1 MGDTL
6 FGSEKSGTPIE
17 TRGGVAATGDAL
29 QRSVER
35 GEFDPFSRSRMEAI
49 MSVLGFNPA
58 DIGLGDAASRSLADP
73 RDRTAGL
80 FAALEPFEERQ
91 RENLRQSQSAVGGRF
106 GRNAVFGES
115 VLSGEFARSREQSL
129 LEADAQQTQA
139 MSALFNA
146 LLGGG
151 QLGQQGVD
159 ALLRFFT
166 PGTPNFQQG
175 IAGDLIG
182 AAGTIGGSFAGI
194 PSAPVPVPG
203 GLDNG

>member
-6 FGSEKSGTPIE
+6 FGTERSGTPIE
-17 TRGGVAATGDAL
+17 TRAGVQATGNSL
-29 QRSVER
+29 QQSVQR

-49 MSVLGFNPA
+49 MSVLGFDPA
-58 DIGLGDAASRSLADP
+58 GIGLQDAATRSLADP

-91 RENLRQSQSAVGGRF
+91 RENLRQSQSAIGGRF
-106 GRNAVFGES
+106 GRNAVFGEA
-115 VLSGEFARSREQSL
+115 VLSGELARSREQSL

-139 MSALFNA
+139 MSVLFNA

-166 PGTPNFQQG
+166 PGTPNFQEG
-175 IAGDLIG
+175 IFGDVVG
-182 AAGTIGGSFAGI
+182 AAGTVGGSFAGR
-194 PSAPVPVPG
+194 
-203 GLDNG
+203 D

>member
-17 TRGGVAATGDAL
+17 TRGGTAALGTRLQGSIEGGD
-29 QRSVER
+29 
-35 GEFDPFSRSRMEAI
+35 FDPFSRSRMEAI
-49 MSVLGFNPA
+49 MSILGFNPA
-58 DIGLGDAASRSLADP
+58 DIGLGDAAKSSLADP

-80 FAALEPFEERQ
+80 FAALEPFEARQ

-106 GRNAVFGES
+106 GRNAVFGEA

-129 LEADAQQTQA
+129 LEANAQRTQA
-139 MSALFNA
+139 MSVLFQA

-159 ALLRFFT
+159 SLLRFFE
-166 PGTPNFQQG
+166 PGAPNFQEG
-175 IAGDLIG
+175 IAGDIISAGGTVGG
-182 AAGTIGGSFAGI
+182 AFAG
-194 PSAPVPVPG
+194 AP
-203 GLDNG
+203 